1 MKPEMILLV
10 DENDIAI
17 GKIEREKKKAPQ
29 IHRVS
34 ALWLKNNQG
43 EILLA
48 KRHKNKATNPG
59 LW

>member
-1 MKPEMILLV
+1 MKPEMIILV
-10 DENDIAI
+10 DENDIEI
-17 GKIEREKKKAPQ
+17 GKIEREKKKISQ

-48 KRHKNKATNPG
+48 KRHKNKAAYPG